1 MMAMKAWAEAAA
13 SATPAAAHAGVA
25 SQADFR
31 HERWRALALAFVVL
45 AAASGC
51 QSKSGASDVL
61 DPSAIA
67 APTAQPGNPAAPAQ
81 QASNPTQ
88 ASPAAPAQQA
98 SSAIQGSAPQGSA
111 TQASP
116 TQGAPTSVTAAQAN
130 LTLGTGPTKVAML
143 LPLSAPGST
152 GENGRK
158 MYDGARLAMA
168 DLGDKL
174 LTLTIQ
180 DTRGDSGYAKD
191 LAVKAITSGTAKVI
205 IGPSELAATQH
216 LAKLSGSKRPPVL
229 ALADNFAGGPGVYSV
244 RLSEADSAAAGAA
257 AIASKGA
264 KKFVLMAPAGTDSS
278 AIESRVANALSI
290 YGATLAVT
298 LPYSV
303 ADGAKAVSDMGSLV
317 DAPNAV
323 VVASGDGSPA
333 AVLAA
338 LKAKGIPG
346 KAVTLI
352 GTDRWL
358 ERPMDPLYE
367 GAYIATLDQ
376 SETGPIADRFKATY
390 NYQPDM
396 NVAYAYDMVALSA
409 GIASSA
415 GPGGF
420 SKQVLE
426 NTSGF
431 RGSTGLFRFRADGSS
446 QRSMPFF
453 KVEKGQ
459 LRLVEKSTSG
469 F

>member
-1 MMAMKAWAEAAA
+1 MTKRQRHDPLFWAIALGLV
-13 SATPAAAHAGVA
+13 AT
-25 SQADFR
+25 
-31 HERWRALALAFVVL
+31 L
-45 AAASGC
+45 SGC
-51 QSKSGASDVL
+51 QSKSAASDVL

-67 APTAQPGNPAAPAQ
+67 APAGQATSAAAPAQ
-81 QASNPTQ
+81 QA
-88 ASPAAPAQQA
+88 
-98 SSAIQGSAPQGSA
+98 GSTTLAG
-111 TQASP
+111 
-116 TQGAPTSVTAAQAN
+116 PTSAAAAKAM
-130 LTLGTGPTKVAML
+130 TLGTGAAKVAML

-191 LAVKAITSGTAKVI
+191 LALKAITSGAVKVV
-205 IGPSELAATQH
+205 IGPSELTAAQH

-229 ALADNFAGGPGVYSV
+229 ALADNFAGGAGVYSV
-244 RLSEADSAAAGAA
+244 RLGEADSAAAGAA
-257 AIASKGA
+257 AIAAKGA
-264 KKFVLMAPAGTDSS
+264 RKFVLMVPAGTDAS
-278 AIESRVANALSI
+278 AAESRVANALSI
-290 YGATLAVT
+290 SGATLAVT
-298 LPYSV
+298 LPYS
-303 ADGAKAVSDMGSLV
+303 ATDGGAKVVSDMGSLV
-317 DAPNAV
+317 DAPDAV
-323 VVASGDGSPA
+323 IVVSGDGSPT

-358 ERPMDPLYE
+358 EHPMDPLYE

-376 SETGPIADRFKATY
+376 GETGPIADRFKATY
-390 NYQPDM
+390 NYQPDV
-396 NVAYAYDMVALSA
+396 NVAYAYDMVALTA

-415 GPGGF
+415 GPDGF

-426 NTSGF
+426 NASGF

-453 KVEKGQ
+453 RVEKGQ
-459 LRLVEKSTSG
+459 LKLVEKSTSG

>member
-1 MMAMKAWAEAAA
+1 MKLE
-13 SATPAAAHAGVA
+13 
-25 SQADFR
+25 R
-31 HERWRALALAFVVL
+31 HDPRRWALAFGLVATL
-45 AAASGC
+45 CGC

-67 APTAQPGNPAAPAQ
+67 APAGQTGNAAAQ
-81 QASNPTQ
+81 QASGATVGSQ
-88 ASPAAPAQQA
+88 TSGSQT
-98 SSAIQGSAPQGSA
+98 SAG
-111 TQASP
+111 
-116 TQGAPTSVTAAQAN
+116 PTSAEAAKAN
-130 LTLGTGPTKVAML
+130 LTLGTGTTKVAML

-191 LAVKAITSGTAKVI
+191 LAVKAITSGAVKVV

-229 ALADNFAGGPGVYSV
+229 ALADNFAGGPGIYSV

-257 AIASKGA
+257 AIAAKGA
-264 KKFVLMAPAGTDSS
+264 RKFVLLVPAGADSS
-278 AIESRVANALSI
+278 PIESRVANALSI
-290 YGATLAVT
+290 YGAALAVT
-298 LPYSV
+298 LPYS
-303 ADGAKAVSDMGSLV
+303 ATDGGAKVVSDMGSLV
-317 DAPNAV
+317 EAPDAV
-323 VVASGDGSPA
+323 VVASGDGSPT

-367 GAYIATLDQ
+367 GAYIATLDE

-390 NYQPDM
+390 KYQPDV

-415 GPGGF
+415 GPDGF
-420 SKQVLE
+420 NKQVLE
-426 NTSGF
+426 NTTGF

-459 LRLVEKSTSG
+459 LKLVEKSTSG

>member
-1 MMAMKAWAEAAA
+1 MKARAGADA
-13 SATPAAAHAGVA
+13 SATKAPNAGVA
-25 SQADFR
+25 WPAYFR
-31 HERWRALALAFVVL
+31 RESWRAPALAFAVV

-67 APTAQPGNPAAPAQ
+67 APAGQAGGAAASSQ
-81 QASNPTQ
+81 QAG
-88 ASPAAPAQQA
+88 SP
-98 SSAIQGSAPQGSA
+98 IQGSAPQAGQTPGSQTLA
-111 TQASP
+111 
-116 TQGAPTSVTAAQAN
+116 GPTSASAAKAK
-130 LTLGTGPTKVAML
+130 LTLGTGSTKVTML

-191 LAVKAITSGTAKVI
+191 LAVKAITSGTAKVV
-205 IGPSELAATQH
+205 IGPSELAAAQH

-229 ALADNFAGGPGVYSV
+229 ALADNFAGGPGIYSV

-257 AIASKGA
+257 AIAGKGA
-264 KKFVLMAPAGTDSS
+264 RKFVLMVPAGADSS
-278 AIESRVANALSI
+278 AVESRVANALSI

-317 DAPNAV
+317 EAPDAV
-323 VVASGDGSPA
+323 VVACGDNSPT

-367 GAYIATLDQ
+367 GAYIAALDE
-376 SETGPIADRFKATY
+376 SETGPIADRFKTAY
-390 NYQPDM
+390 NYQPDV

-415 GPGGF
+415 GPDGF

-426 NTSGF
+426 NTTGF
-431 RGSTGLFRFRADGSS
+431 RGSTGLFRFRSDGSS

-453 KVEKGQ
+453 RVEKGR
-459 LRLVEKSTSG
+459 LKLVEKQTAG

>member
-1 MMAMKAWAEAAA
+1 MKCE
-13 SATPAAAHAGVA
+13 
-25 SQADFR
+25 R
-31 HERWRALALAFVVL
+31 HDPRLLALALGLVATL
-45 AAASGC
+45 CAC

-61 DPSAIA
+61 DPSAVA
-67 APTAQPGNPAAPAQ
+67 APAGQAGAPAAPAQ
-81 QASNPTQ
+81 QASGQTLG
-88 ASPAAPAQQA
+88 SPALA
-98 SSAIQGSAPQGSA
+98 SA
-111 TQASP
+111 TSAGPAS
-116 TQGAPTSVTAAQAN
+116 AAAAKAQ

-174 LTLTIQ
+174 LTLTIE

-191 LAVKAITSGTAKVI
+191 LAVKAITSGPVKVV
-205 IGPSELAATQH
+205 IGPSELAAAQH

-244 RLSEADSAAAGAA
+244 RLGEADSAAAGAA
-257 AIASKGA
+257 AVAAKGA
-264 KKFVLMAPAGTDSS
+264 RKFVLLVPSGADSS
-278 AIESRVANALSI
+278 PIESRVANALSI

-298 LPYSV
+298 LPYS
-303 ADGAKAVSDMGSLV
+303 ASDGGAKVVSDMGSLV
-317 DAPNAV
+317 EAPDAV
-323 VVASGDGSPA
+323 VVACGDGSPI

-338 LKAKGIPG
+338 LKAKSIPG

-390 NYQPDM
+390 NYQPDV
-396 NVAYAYDMVALSA
+396 NVAYAYDVVALSA

-415 GPGGF
+415 GPDGF

-453 KVEKGQ
+453 RVEKGK
-459 LRLVEKSTSG
+459 LKLMEKSTSG

>member
-1 MMAMKAWAEAAA
+1 MGAWAETSVFAR
-13 SATPAAAHAGVA
+13 PAFGVAHAGA
-25 SQADFR
+25 APQTGFR
-31 HERWRALALAFVVL
+31 RRRPWALALAFVVA

-67 APTAQPGNPAAPAQ
+67 APASQAGSTTTTAPAQ
-81 QASNPTQ
+81 LT
-88 ASPAAPAQQA
+88 A
-98 SSAIQGSAPQGSA
+98 SSAA
-111 TQASP
+111 TP
-116 TQGAPTSVTAAQAN
+116 KGN
-130 LTLGTGPTKVAML
+130 LTLGSGPTKITML
-143 LPLSAPGST
+143 LPLSAPGSA
-152 GENGRK
+152 GEDGRK
-158 MYDGARLAMA
+158 MYDAARLAMT

-174 LTLTIQ
+174 LTLTIE

-191 LAVKAITSGTAKVI
+191 LAVKAITSGGAKAI
-205 IGPSELAATQH
+205 IGPDELAAAQH
-216 LAKLSGSKRPPVL
+216 LAKLSGTQRPPVL

-257 AIASKGA
+257 AVASKGA
-264 KKFVLMAPAGTDSS
+264 RKFVLLVPAGSNS
-278 AIESRVANALSI
+278 GAIEARVNNALSI
-290 YGATLAVT
+290 YGAALAVT
-298 LPYSV
+298 LPYS
-303 ADGAKAVSDMGSLV
+303 ASDGAKVVSDMGSLV
-317 DAPNAV
+317 EAPDAV
-323 VVASGDGSPA
+323 VVASGDGSPTP
-333 AVLAA
+333 VLAA
-338 LKAKGIPG
+338 LKAKGG

-358 ERPMDPLYE
+358 ERPIDPLYE

-390 NYQPDM
+390 NYQPDV

-409 GIASSA
+409 GIASSV
-415 GPGGF
+415 GPNGF

-426 NTSGF
+426 NASGF

-453 KVEKGQ
+453 KVEKGK
-459 LRLVEKSTSG
+459 LKLVEKQTSG

>member
-1 MMAMKAWAEAAA
+1 MGAIALGLVAAL
-13 SATPAAAHAGVA
+13 G
-25 SQADFR
+25 
-31 HERWRALALAFVVL
+31 
-45 AAASGC
+45 GC

-61 DPSAIA
+61 DPSAVA
-67 APTAQPGNPAAPAQ
+67 APAGQAGAAAAPAQ
-81 QASNPTQ
+81 PASGET
-88 ASPAAPAQQA
+88 S
-98 SSAIQGSAPQGSA
+98 SSATSGG
-111 TQASP
+111 
-116 TQGAPTSVTAAQAN
+116 PTSVADAKAN
-130 LTLGTGPTKVAML
+130 LTLGTGPTKVTML

-174 LTLTIQ
+174 LTLTIE
-180 DTRGDSGYAKD
+180 DTRGDSGNAKD
-191 LAVKAITSGTAKVI
+191 LAVKAITSGTAKVV
-205 IGPSELAATQH
+205 IGPSEPAAAQH

-257 AIASKGA
+257 AIAGKGA
-264 KKFVLMAPAGTDSS
+264 RKFVLMVPSGADSS
-278 AIESRVANALSI
+278 PIESRVANALSI

-298 LPYSV
+298 LPYSA
-303 ADGAKAVSDMGSLV
+303 ADGGAKVVSDMGSLV
-317 DAPNAV
+317 EAPDAV
-323 VVASGDGSPA
+323 VVASGGGSPT

-338 LKAKGIPG
+338 LKAKGG

-367 GAYIATLDQ
+367 GAYIATLDE

-390 NYQPDM
+390 KYQPDV

-415 GPGGF
+415 GPDGF
-420 SKQVLE
+420 NKQVLE
-426 NTSGF
+426 NTTGF
-431 RGSTGLFRFRADGSS
+431 RGSTGLFRFRSDGSS

-459 LRLVEKSTSG
+459 LKLVEKSTSG

>member
-1 MMAMKAWAEAAA
+1 M
-13 SATPAAAHAGVA
+13 
-25 SQADFR
+25 
-31 HERWRALALAFVVL
+31 ALALVV
-45 AAASGC
+45 AATASGC

-67 APTAQPGNPAAPAQ
+67 APAGQAGAAA
-81 QASNPTQ
+81 
-88 ASPAAPAQQA
+88 AQQA
-98 SSAIQGSAPQGSA
+98 SSAAPGNPAAAAQGAGTATSA
-111 TQASP
+111 TSS
-116 TQGAPTSVTAAQAN
+116 GPTSATAAKAN
-130 LTLGTGPTKVAML
+130 LTLGTGPTKVTML

-191 LAVKAITSGTAKVI
+191 LAVKAITSGTAKVVV
-205 IGPSELAATQH
+205 GPAELAAAQH

-257 AIASKGA
+257 AIAGKGA
-264 KKFVLMAPAGTDSS
+264 RKFVLMVPAGADSS
-278 AIESRVANALSI
+278 AVESRVANALSI

-298 LPYSV
+298 LPYSPT
-303 ADGAKAVSDMGSLV
+303 DGGAKVVSDMGSLV
-317 DAPNAV
+317 EAPDAV
-323 VVASGDGSPA
+323 VVACGDGSPA

-346 KAVTLI
+346 KTVTLI

-358 ERPMDPLYE
+358 ERPVDPLYE

-390 NYQPDM
+390 NYQPDV

-415 GPGGF
+415 GPDGF
-420 SKQVLE
+420 NKQVLE
-426 NTSGF
+426 NTTGF
-431 RGSTGLFRFRADGSS
+431 RGSTGLFRFRSDGSS

-459 LRLVEKSTSG
+459 LKLVEKQTAG

>member
-1 MMAMKAWAEAAA
+1 MMAMKARAGADA
-13 SATPAAAHAGVA
+13 SATKALNAAHAGLA
-25 SQADFR
+25 WAAYFR
-31 HERWRALALAFVVL
+31 RESWRASALAFAVA

-67 APTAQPGNPAAPAQ
+67 APAGQAGGAAAP
-81 QASNPTQ
+81 S
-88 ASPAAPAQQA
+88 QQA
-98 SSAIQGSAPQGSA
+98 SSPAQAGQTPGSQTLAG
-111 TQASP
+111 
-116 TQGAPTSVTAAQAN
+116 PTSAAAAKAN
-130 LTLGTGPTKVAML
+130 LTFGTGPTKVAML

-191 LAVKAITSGTAKVI
+191 LAVKAITSGTAKAV
-205 IGPSELAATQH
+205 IGPSELAAAQH

-244 RLSEADSAAAGAA
+244 RLGEADSAAAGAA
-257 AIASKGA
+257 AIAGKGA
-264 KKFVLMAPAGTDSS
+264 KKFVLMVPAGADSS
-278 AIESRVANALSI
+278 PIESRVANALSI

-298 LPYSV
+298 LPYSPS
-303 ADGAKAVSDMGSLV
+303 DGGAKVVSDMGSLV
-317 DAPNAV
+317 EAPDAV
-323 VVASGDGSPA
+323 VVACGDNSPT

-367 GAYIATLDQ
+367 GAYIATLDE

-390 NYQPDM
+390 NYQPDV

-409 GIASSA
+409 GIASSV
-415 GPGGF
+415 GPDGF
-420 SKQVLE
+420 NKQVLE
-426 NTSGF
+426 NATGF

-453 KVEKGQ
+453 KVEKGE
-459 LRLVEKSTSG
+459 LKLVEKSTAG

>member
-1 MMAMKAWAEAAA
+1 MRLDRHDPRIWAIAFGLV
-13 SATPAAAHAGVA
+13 AT
-25 SQADFR
+25 
-31 HERWRALALAFVVL
+31 L
-45 AAASGC
+45 SGC

-67 APTAQPGNPAAPAQ
+67 APAG
-81 QASNPTQ
+81 QAS
-88 ASPAAPAQQA
+88 SPAAPAQQA
-98 SSAIQGSAPQGSA
+98 SSPTQG
-111 TQASP
+111 SP
-116 TQGAPTSVTAAQAN
+116 TQGSPTQGSPTQGTTTVGGPTSVAAAQAN
-130 LTLGTGPTKVAML
+130 LTLGSGPTKVAML

-158 MYDGARLAMA
+158 MYDGARLAMV

-180 DTRGDSGYAKD
+180 DTRGDSAYAKD
-191 LAVKAITSGTAKVI
+191 LAVKAITSGAARVI

-264 KKFVLMAPAGTDSS
+264 KKFVLMVPAGTDGS

-290 YGATLAVT
+290 YGAALAVT

-303 ADGAKAVSDMGSLV
+303 ADGAKVVSDMGSLV
-317 DAPNAV
+317 DAPDAV

-333 AVLAA
+333 PVLAA

-367 GAYIATLDQ
+367 GTYIATLDQ

-409 GIASSA
+409 GIASSV
-415 GPGGF
+415 GPDGF

-426 NTSGF
+426 NASGF

-459 LRLVEKSTSG
+459 LKLVEKSISG

>member
-1 MMAMKAWAEAAA
+1 MKARAGADA
-13 SATPAAAHAGVA
+13 SATKAPDAAPAGVA
-25 SQADFR
+25 WVAYFR
-31 HERWRALALAFVVL
+31 RESWRAPALAFAIV

-61 DPSAIA
+61 DPSAI
-67 APTAQPGNPAAPAQ
+67 TAPAG
-81 QASNPTQ
+81 QASGPTQ
-88 ASPAAPAQQA
+88 
-98 SSAIQGSAPQGSA
+98 G
-111 TQASP
+111 SP
-116 TQGAPTSVTAAQAN
+116 TQGSPPQAGQTPGSQTLAGPTSAPAAKAN
-130 LTLGTGPTKVAML
+130 LTLGTGSTKVTML

-191 LAVKAITSGTAKVI
+191 LAVKAITSGTAKAV
-205 IGPSELAATQH
+205 IGPSELAAARH

-229 ALADNFAGGPGVYSV
+229 ALADNFAGAPGIYSV

-257 AIASKGA
+257 AIAGKGA
-264 KKFVLMAPAGTDSS
+264 RKFVLMVPAGTDSS
-278 AIESRVANALSI
+278 AVESRVANALSI

-317 DAPNAV
+317 EAPDAV
-323 VVASGDGSPA
+323 VVACGDSSPT

-367 GAYIATLDQ
+367 GAYIATLDE
-376 SETGPIADRFKATY
+376 SETGPIADRFKAAY
-390 NYQPDM
+390 NYQPDV

-415 GPGGF
+415 GPDGF

-426 NTSGF
+426 NTTGF
-431 RGSTGLFRFRADGSS
+431 RGSTGLFRFR
-446 QRSMPFF
+446 
-453 KVEKGQ
+453 
-459 LRLVEKSTSG
+459 
-469 F
+469 

>member
-1 MMAMKAWAEAAA
+1 M
-13 SATPAAAHAGVA
+13 
-25 SQADFR
+25 
-31 HERWRALALAFVVL
+31 ALALAVA

-67 APTAQPGNPAAPAQ
+67 APDGQAGSAA
-81 QASNPTQ
+81 T
-88 ASPAAPAQQA
+88 QQA
-98 SSAIQGSAPQGSA
+98 SSATPGNPAPAAQGAGIATSA
-111 TQASP
+111 TSS
-116 TQGAPTSVTAAQAN
+116 GPTSALAAKAN
-130 LTLGTGPTKVAML
+130 LTLGTGSTRVTML

-191 LAVKAITSGTAKVI
+191 LAVKAITSGTAKVVV
-205 IGPSELAATQH
+205 GPSELAAAQH

-257 AIASKGA
+257 AIAGKGA
-264 KKFVLMAPAGTDSS
+264 RKFVLMVPAGADSS
-278 AIESRVANALSI
+278 AVESRVANALSI

-298 LPYSV
+298 LPYSPT
-303 ADGAKAVSDMGSLV
+303 DGGAKVVSDMGSLV
-317 DAPNAV
+317 EAPDAV
-323 VVASGDGSPA
+323 VVACGDGSPA

-346 KAVTLI
+346 KTVTLV

-358 ERPMDPLYE
+358 ERPVDPLYE

-390 NYQPDM
+390 NYQPDV

-415 GPGGF
+415 GPDGF
-420 SKQVLE
+420 NKQVLE
-426 NTSGF
+426 NATGF
-431 RGSTGLFRFRADGSS
+431 RGSTGLFRFRSDGSS

-459 LRLVEKSTSG
+459 LKLVEKQTAG

>member
-1 MMAMKAWAEAAA
+1 MTMQARADAH
-13 SATPAAAHAGVA
+13 ATTRPAAAQAGRTPPT
-25 SQADFR
+25 DLR
-31 HERWRALALAFVVL
+31 RERWRALALAIVV
-45 AAASGC
+45 AAATSGC

-67 APTAQPGNPAAPAQ
+67 APAGQAGSAAP
-81 QASNPTQ
+81 
-88 ASPAAPAQQA
+88 QQA
-98 SSAIQGSAPQGSA
+98 SSATPGNPAPAAQGAGTATSA
-111 TQASP
+111 TSS
-116 TQGAPTSVTAAQAN
+116 GPTSALAAKAN
-130 LTLGTGPTKVAML
+130 LTLGTGPTKVTML

-191 LAVKAITSGTAKVI
+191 LAVKAITSGTAKVVV
-205 IGPSELAATQH
+205 GPSELAAAQH

-257 AIASKGA
+257 AIAGKGA
-264 KKFVLMAPAGTDSS
+264 RKFVLMVPAGADSS
-278 AIESRVANALSI
+278 AVESRVANALSI

-298 LPYSV
+298 LPYSPT
-303 ADGAKAVSDMGSLV
+303 DGGAKVVSDMGSLV
-317 DAPNAV
+317 EAPDAV
-323 VVASGDGSPA
+323 VVACGDGSPA

-346 KAVTLI
+346 KTVTLI

-358 ERPMDPLYE
+358 ERPVDPLYE

-390 NYQPDM
+390 NYQPDV

-415 GPGGF
+415 GPDGF
-420 SKQVLE
+420 NKQVLE
-426 NTSGF
+426 NATGF
-431 RGSTGLFRFRADGSS
+431 RGSTGLFRFRSDGSS

-459 LRLVEKSTSG
+459 LKLVEKQTAG

>member
-1 MMAMKAWAEAAA
+1 MKLERHDPRLKRAA
-13 SATPAAAHAGVA
+13 SKRIRLA
-25 SQADFR
+25 
-31 HERWRALALAFVVL
+31 RAIALGLVTAL
-45 AAASGC
+45 GGC

-67 APTAQPGNPAAPAQ
+67 APAGQTGAAAAPAQ
-81 QASNPTQ
+81 PASGET
-88 ASPAAPAQQA
+88 S
-98 SSAIQGSAPQGSA
+98 SSATSGG
-111 TQASP
+111 
-116 TQGAPTSVTAAQAN
+116 PTSVADAKAN
-130 LTLGTGPTKVAML
+130 LTLGTGPTKVTML

-152 GENGRK
+152 GESGRK

-174 LTLTIQ
+174 LTLTIE
-180 DTRGDSGYAKD
+180 DTRGDSGNAKD
-191 LAVKAITSGTAKVI
+191 LAVKAITSGTAKVV
-205 IGPSELAATQH
+205 IGPSELPAAQH

-257 AIASKGA
+257 AIAGKGA
-264 KKFVLMAPAGTDSS
+264 RKFVLMVPSGADSS
-278 AIESRVANALSI
+278 SIESRVANALSI

-298 LPYSV
+298 LPYS
-303 ADGAKAVSDMGSLV
+303 ATDGGAKVVSDMGSLV
-317 DAPNAV
+317 EAPDAV
-323 VVASGDGSPA
+323 VVASGGGSPT

-367 GAYIATLDQ
+367 GAYIATLDEG
-376 SETGPIADRFKATY
+376 ETGPIADRFKATY
-390 NYQPDM
+390 KYQPDV

-415 GPGGF
+415 GPDGF
-420 SKQVLE
+420 NKQVLE
-426 NTSGF
+426 NATGF
-431 RGSTGLFRFRADGSS
+431 RGSTGLFRFRSDGSS

-453 KVEKGQ
+453 RVEKGQ
-459 LRLVEKSTSG
+459 LKLVEKSTSG

>member
-1 MMAMKAWAEAAA
+1 M
-13 SATPAAAHAGVA
+13 
-25 SQADFR
+25 
-31 HERWRALALAFVVL
+31 ALALGLVATL
-45 AAASGC
+45 CAC

-61 DPSAIA
+61 DPSAVA
-67 APTAQPGNPAAPAQ
+67 APAGQAGAPAAPAQ
-81 QASNPTQ
+81 QASGQTLG
-88 ASPAAPAQQA
+88 SPALA
-98 SSAIQGSAPQGSA
+98 SA
-111 TQASP
+111 TSAGPAS
-116 TQGAPTSVTAAQAN
+116 AAAAKAQ

-174 LTLTIQ
+174 LTLTIE

-191 LAVKAITSGTAKVI
+191 LAVKAITSGPVKVV
-205 IGPSELAATQH
+205 IGPSELAAAQH

-244 RLSEADSAAAGAA
+244 RLGEADSAAAGAA
-257 AIASKGA
+257 AVAAKGA
-264 KKFVLMAPAGTDSS
+264 RKFVLLVPSGADSS
-278 AIESRVANALSI
+278 PIESRVANALSI

-298 LPYSV
+298 LPYS
-303 ADGAKAVSDMGSLV
+303 ASDGGAKVVSDMGSLV
-317 DAPNAV
+317 EAPDAV
-323 VVASGDGSPA
+323 VVACGDGSPI

-338 LKAKGIPG
+338 LKAKSIPG

-390 NYQPDM
+390 NYQPDV
-396 NVAYAYDMVALSA
+396 NVAYAYDVVALSA

-415 GPGGF
+415 GPDGF

-453 KVEKGQ
+453 RVEKGK
-459 LRLVEKSTSG
+459 LKLMEKSTSG

>member
-1 MMAMKAWAEAAA
+1 GAGTAT
-13 SATPAAAHAGVA
+13 SAT
-25 SQADFR
+25 S
-31 HERWRALALAFVVL
+31 
-45 AAASGC
+45 SG
-51 QSKSGASDVL
+51 
-61 DPSAIA
+61 
-67 APTAQPGNPAAPAQ
+67 PT
-81 QASNPTQ
+81 
-88 ASPAAPAQQA
+88 
-98 SSAIQGSAPQGSA
+98 SA
-111 TQASP
+111 T
-116 TQGAPTSVTAAQAN
+116 AAKAN
-130 LTLGTGPTKVAML
+130 LTLGTGPTKVTML

-191 LAVKAITSGTAKVI
+191 LAVKAITSGTAKVVV
-205 IGPSELAATQH
+205 GPAELAAAQH

-257 AIASKGA
+257 AIAGKGA
-264 KKFVLMAPAGTDSS
+264 RKFVLMVPAGADSS
-278 AIESRVANALSI
+278 AVESRVANALSI

-298 LPYSV
+298 LPYSPT
-303 ADGAKAVSDMGSLV
+303 DGGAKVVSDMGSLV
-317 DAPNAV
+317 EAPDAV
-323 VVASGDGSPA
+323 VVACGDGSPA

-346 KAVTLI
+346 KTVTLI

-358 ERPMDPLYE
+358 ERPVDPLYE

-390 NYQPDM
+390 NYQPDV

-415 GPGGF
+415 GPDGF
-420 SKQVLE
+420 NKQVLE
-426 NTSGF
+426 NTTGF
-431 RGSTGLFRFRADGSS
+431 RGSTGLFRFRSDGSS

-459 LRLVEKSTSG
+459 LKLVEKQTAG

>member
-1 MMAMKAWAEAAA
+1 MMAKRAWAGACVFARPVAADA
-13 SATPAAAHAGVA
+13 PAAAARRSRRRCVL
-25 SQADFR
+25 
-31 HERWRALALAFVVL
+31 ALALAL
-45 AAASGC
+45 AAVVSGC
-51 QSKSGASDVL
+51 QSKKGPSDVL
-61 DPSAIA
+61 DPASLA
-67 APTAQPGNPAAPAQ
+67 APSGQPGNPATTPPQQAAAPATAPAQ
-81 QASNPTQ
+81 Q
-88 ASPAAPAQQA
+88 
-98 SSAIQGSAPQGSA
+98 
-111 TQASP
+111 
-116 TQGAPTSVTAAQAN
+116 TAATATAFKASQ
-130 LTLGTGPTKVAML
+130 TLGSGPTRITML
-143 LPLSAPGST
+143 LPLSAPGSA

-174 LTLTIQ
+174 LTLTIE

-191 LAVKAITSGTAKVI
+191 LAVKAITSGGAKVV
-205 IGPSELAATQH
+205 IGPAELAAAQH
-216 LAKLSGSKRPPVL
+216 LAKLSGSRPPVL

-257 AIASKGA
+257 AVASKGA
-264 KKFVLMAPAGTDSS
+264 KKFVLLAPAGAS
-278 AIESRVANALSI
+278 ASTIEARVANALSI

-298 LPYSV
+298 LPYSPDS
-303 ADGAKAVSDMGSLV
+303 AAKAVSDMGSLV
-317 DAPNAV
+317 EAPNAV
-323 VVASGDGSPA
+323 IVASGDGSPA
-333 AVLAA
+333 PVLAA

-390 NYQPDM
+390 NYQPDV

-426 NTSGF
+426 NASGF

-453 KVEKGQ
+453 KVEKGK
-459 LRLVEKSTSG
+459 LKLVEKQTAG

>member
-1 MMAMKAWAEAAA
+1 MLVAAI
-13 SATPAAAHAGVA
+13 
-25 SQADFR
+25 
-31 HERWRALALAFVVL
+31 
-45 AAASGC
+45 SGC
-51 QSKSGASDVL
+51 QSKSSASDVL

-67 APTAQPGNPAAPAQ
+67 GPASQP
-81 QASNPTQ
+81 
-88 ASPAAPAQQA
+88 ASPATPVQQSVAAATAP
-98 SSAIQGSAPQGSA
+98 GR
-111 TQASP
+111 
-116 TQGAPTSVTAAQAN
+116 AQAN
-130 LTLGTGPTKVAML
+130 LTLGTGPTKITML
-143 LPLSAPGST
+143 LPMSAPGSA
-152 GENGRK
+152 GETGRK
-158 MYDGARLAMA
+158 MNDAARLAMG

-191 LAVKAITSGTAKVI
+191 LAVKAITSGGAQAI
-205 IGPSELAATQH
+205 IGPAELPAAQH

-229 ALADNFAGGPGVYSV
+229 ALADNFTGGPSVYSV

-257 AIASKGA
+257 AVASKGA
-264 KKFVLMAPAGTDSS
+264 KKFVLLAPAGTDTS

-298 LPYSV
+298 LPYAT
-303 ADGAKAVSDMGSLV
+303 ADGDKAVSDMGSLV

-323 VVASGDGSPA
+323 IVASGDGSPTP
-333 AVLAA
+333 VLAA

-352 GTDRWL
+352 GTHRWL

-390 NYQPDM
+390 NYQPDLD
-396 NVAYAYDMVALSA
+396 VAYAYDMVALAA

-415 GPGGF
+415 GPEGF

-426 NTSGF
+426 NASGF

-459 LRLVEKSTSG
+459 LKLVQKQTSG

>member
-1 MMAMKAWAEAAA
+1 MGAIALGLV
-13 SATPAAAHAGVA
+13 AT
-25 SQADFR
+25 
-31 HERWRALALAFVVL
+31 LC
-45 AAASGC
+45 GC

-61 DPSAIA
+61 DPSAIT
-67 APTAQPGNPAAPAQ
+67 APAGQAGTPAASAQ
-81 QASNPTQ
+81 QASGQTL
-88 ASPAAPAQQA
+88 A
-98 SSAIQGSAPQGSA
+98 SA
-111 TQASP
+111 TS
-116 TQGAPTSVTAAQAN
+116 GGPTSAAAAKAQ
-130 LTLGTGPTKVAML
+130 LTLGAGPTKVAML

-174 LTLTIQ
+174 LTLTIE

-191 LAVKAITSGTAKVI
+191 LAVKAITSGTAKVV
-205 IGPSELAATQH
+205 IGPSELAAAQH

-264 KKFVLMAPAGTDSS
+264 RKFVLMVPSGADSS
-278 AIESRVANALSI
+278 PIESRVANALSI

-298 LPYSV
+298 LPYS
-303 ADGAKAVSDMGSLV
+303 ATDGGAKVVSDMGSLV
-317 DAPNAV
+317 EAPDAV
-323 VVASGDGSPA
+323 VVACGDGSPI
-333 AVLAA
+333 AVLSA

-367 GAYIATLDQ
+367 GAYIATLDEG
-376 SETGPIADRFKATY
+376 ETGPIADRFKATY
-390 NYQPDM
+390 KYQPDV

-415 GPGGF
+415 GPDGF
-420 SKQVLE
+420 SKRVLE
-426 NTSGF
+426 NATGF
-431 RGSTGLFRFRADGSS
+431 RGSTGLFRFRSDGSS

-459 LRLVEKSTSG
+459 LKLVEKQTAG

>member
-1 MMAMKAWAEAAA
+1 MRAWGEADAC
-13 SATPAAAHAGVA
+13 ATLAPTAAHAGVTRPA
-25 SQADFR
+25 GFR
-31 HERWRALALAFVVL
+31 REPWRALALVFVVA

-67 APTAQPGNPAAPAQ
+67 APTGQAGSAAAPAQ
-81 QASNPTQ
+81 QANSTVQ
-88 ASPAAPAQQA
+88 SDSAVG
-98 SSAIQGSAPQGSA
+98 SSALAGPPQGSA
-111 TQASP
+111 TA
-116 TQGAPTSVTAAQAN
+116 GGPTSAAAAQAN
-130 LTLGTGPTKVAML
+130 LTLGTGPTRVAML
-143 LPLSAPGST
+143 LPLSAPGSA

-191 LAVKAITSGTAKVI
+191 LAMKAITSGTAKAV

-229 ALADNFAGGPGVYSV
+229 ALADNFAGGPGVYAV

-257 AIASKGA
+257 AIAGKGA
-264 KKFVLMAPAGTDSS
+264 RKFVLMVPAGADSS

-298 LPYSV
+298 LPYS
-303 ADGAKAVSDMGSLV
+303 ATDGGAKVVSDMSSLV
-317 DAPNAV
+317 EAPDAV
-323 VVASGDGSPA
+323 VVACGDGNPT

-346 KAVTLI
+346 KTVTLI

-376 SETGPIADRFKATY
+376 GETGPIADRFKATY
-390 NYQPDM
+390 HYQPDM

-409 GIASSA
+409 GIASAA
-415 GPGGF
+415 GPDGF
-420 SKQVLE
+420 NKQVLE
-426 NTSGF
+426 NARGF

-453 KVEKGQ
+453 RVEKGQ
-459 LRLVEKSTSG
+459 LKLVEKSTSG

>member
-1 MMAMKAWAEAAA
+1 MSGPTSAAA
-13 SATPAAAHAGVA
+13 V
-25 SQADFR
+25 
-31 HERWRALALAFVVL
+31 
-45 AAASGC
+45 
-51 QSKSGASDVL
+51 K
-61 DPSAIA
+61 
-67 APTAQPGNPAAPAQ
+67 
-81 QASNPTQ
+81 
-88 ASPAAPAQQA
+88 
-98 SSAIQGSAPQGSA
+98 
-111 TQASP
+111 
-116 TQGAPTSVTAAQAN
+116 AN
-130 LTLGTGPTKVAML
+130 LTLGTGATKVTML

-191 LAVKAITSGTAKVI
+191 LAVKAITSGTAKVVV
-205 IGPSELAATQH
+205 GPSELAAAQH

-257 AIASKGA
+257 AIAGKGA
-264 KKFVLMAPAGTDSS
+264 RKFVLMVPAGADSS
-278 AIESRVANALSI
+278 AVESRVANALSI

-298 LPYSV
+298 LPYSPT
-303 ADGAKAVSDMGSLV
+303 DGGAKVVSDMTSLV
-317 DAPNAV
+317 EAPDAV
-323 VVASGDGSPA
+323 VVACDDGSPA

-346 KAVTLI
+346 KTVTLI

-390 NYQPDM
+390 NYQPDV

-415 GPGGF
+415 GPDGF
-420 SKQVLE
+420 NKQVLE
-426 NTSGF
+426 NATGF
-431 RGSTGLFRFRADGSS
+431 RGSTGLFRFRSDGSS

-459 LRLVEKSTSG
+459 LKLVEKQTSG

>member
-1 MMAMKAWAEAAA
+1 M
-13 SATPAAAHAGVA
+13 V
-25 SQADFR
+25 
-31 HERWRALALAFVVL
+31 LALAVA

-67 APTAQPGNPAAPAQ
+67 APAGQAGSAA
-81 QASNPTQ
+81 
-88 ASPAAPAQQA
+88 AQQA
-98 SSAIQGSAPQGSA
+98 SSATPGNPAPAAQGAGTATSA
-111 TQASP
+111 TSS
-116 TQGAPTSVTAAQAN
+116 GPTSAVAAKAN
-130 LTLGTGPTKVAML
+130 LTLGTGPTKVTML

-191 LAVKAITSGTAKVI
+191 LAVKAITSGTAKVVV
-205 IGPSELAATQH
+205 GPSELAAAQH

-229 ALADNFAGGPGVYSV
+229 TLADNFAGGPGVYSV

-257 AIASKGA
+257 AIAGKGA
-264 KKFVLMAPAGTDSS
+264 RKFVLMVPAGTDSS
-278 AIESRVANALSI
+278 AVESRVANALSI

-298 LPYSV
+298 LPYSPT
-303 ADGAKAVSDMGSLV
+303 DGGAKVVSDMGSLV
-317 DAPNAV
+317 EAPDAV
-323 VVASGDGSPA
+323 VVACGDSSPA

-358 ERPMDPLYE
+358 ERPVDPLYE

-390 NYQPDM
+390 NYQPDV

-409 GIASSA
+409 GIASAA
-415 GPGGF
+415 GPDGF
-420 SKQVLE
+420 NKQVLE
-426 NTSGF
+426 NATGF
-431 RGSTGLFRFRADGSS
+431 RGSTGLFRFRSDGSS

-459 LRLVEKSTSG
+459 LKLVEKSTAG